1 VTPSLEAYVR
11 DFGRGAKTLGK
22 AREFAESRFKGR
34 GNARLVHGMLLN
46 SFQNIVS
53 LVSAARVKHCMFWSA
68 KAGRHAQL
76 RSRVQARLPVSV
88 PGSKEAG
95 RA

>member
-11 DFGRGAKTLGK
+11 DFGRGTNTLGK
-22 AREFAESRFKGR
+22 TGEFAESRFKGR
-34 GNARLVHGMLLN
+34 GNARPVHSMLLN
-46 SFQNIVS
+46 SFQNIISV
-53 LVSAARVKHCMFWSA
+53 VIAARVKHCTFWSA

-88 PGSKEAG
+88 PGSKEAS